1 MEQAGLSD
9 VKFKMES
16 DYDPRFSRR
25 NELDG
30 LNVHK
35 ANGILSQWPR
45 QGKLDHNVDLGVCL
59 LTIL

>member
-9 VKFKMES
+9 VKFNMEI
-16 DYDPRFSRR
+16 DYDPRFNRL

-35 ANGILSQWPR
+35 ANEILSQEPR
-45 QGKLDHNVDLGVCL
+45 QGKLDHNVDLDVCL